1 MKKIFLFFLFAISSV
16 FADQIVLNNETTY
29 PSNDTKM
36 AIQWAFSAKEVDDS
50 NNALKHGE
58 KLANVHSI
66 KKSGK
71 MQFSVPAGA
80 EYFRILMWSKGSSE
94 PDFHTNWVEVINQ
107 KEYHLQKDH
116 LVPAVLMSGM
126 GC

>member
-1 MKKIFLFFLFAISSV
+1 MKKMFLIFLFAISSG
-16 FADQIVLNNETTY
+16 FADQIILDNQTSY

-36 AIQWAFSAKEVDDS
+36 AIQWAFSAKDVDES

-58 KLANVHSI
+58 KISNTHSI
-66 KKSGK
+66 KKSGNI
-71 MQFSVPAGA
+71 QLSVPAGA
-80 EYFRILMWSKGSSE
+80 EYFRILMWSKGSNE
-94 PDFHTNWVEVINQ
+94 PDFHTNWVEVVNQ
-107 KEYHLQKDH
+107 KEYHLKQDH